1 MVQLDDEAVPA
12 RTRLGQRELVSPS
25 GRLPQDQQRLLGVV
39 NGYTPLGVVAGLAR
53 DPADVRATL
62 EGLMQLGLVE
72 LVAARARR
80 DR

>member
-1 MVQLDDEAVPA
+1 MVQLNDEAVPA

-25 GRLPQDQQRLLGVV
+25 GRLAQEQQRLLGVV

-53 DPADVRATL
+53 DTTDARASI

-72 LVAARARR
+72 LVAARVR
-80 DR
+80 